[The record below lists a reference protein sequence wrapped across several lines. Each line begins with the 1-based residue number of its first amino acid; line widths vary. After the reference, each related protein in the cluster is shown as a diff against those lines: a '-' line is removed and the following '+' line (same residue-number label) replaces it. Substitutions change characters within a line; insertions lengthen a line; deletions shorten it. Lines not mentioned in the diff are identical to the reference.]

1 MPTTVPTAEQITDP
15 VAEHGEGP
23 VWDAAGSQLLSV
35 DLTAGALVRLDPATG
50 AVARHEVADVLA
62 CLRPRA
68 RGGWVLAA
76 ERRFALLDAVPTT
89 FGAETGG
96 PTLPSSMLAPL
107 WERGSVRFNDGTCDP
122 AGRFYAGSMAYDESS
137 GAGELWCLEADG
149 SARVVR
155 RGVTVSNGMAF
166 TAPDRALYVDSPTR
180 TVQVLTT
187 DPATGDVL
195 DARVLAR
202 LPGSVLG
209 EGGVP
214 DGLTLDADGGAWVA
228 VHGGGCVVHLDA
240 AGVLDARL
248 DVPVPLVTACTFG
261 GPGLATLFVTT
272 SRVGLD
278 DAGAGASGS
287 IFAHVPAVGG
297 TAPLPFAG

>member
-1 MPTTVPTAEQITDP
+1 MPTADQLTDP

-23 VWDAAGSQLLSV
+23 VWDAAGAQLLSV

-50 AVARHEVADVLA
+50 AVARHQVADVLA
-62 CLRPRA
+62 CLRPRTA
-68 RGGWVLAA
+68 GGWVVAA
-76 ERRFALLDAVPTT
+76 ERRFALLDAVPTG
-89 FGAETGG
+89 FGDAGDDGDG
-96 PTLPSSMLAPL
+96 PALPSSMLAPL
-107 WERGSVRFNDGTCDP
+107 WERGAVRFNDGACDP
-122 AGRFYAGSMAYDESS
+122 AGRFYAGSMAYDESP
-137 GAGELWCLEADG
+137 GAGVLWCLEADG

-155 RGVTVSNGMAF
+155 RGATVCNGLAF
-166 TAPDRALYVDSPTR
+166 TAPDRALWVDSPTR

-195 DARVLAR
+195 DARVLTD
-202 LPGSVLG
+202 LPASALG
-209 EGGVP
+209 EDGVP

-228 VHGGGCVVHLDA
+228 VHGGGCVLHLDA
-240 AGVLDARL
+240 DGAVDGRV

-261 GPGLATLFVTT
+261 GPDLATLLITT

-278 DAGAGASGS
+278 PGEAGASGS
-287 IFAHVPAVGG
+287 VFAHVPAVGG

>member
-1 MPTTVPTAEQITDP
+1 MAPVPTAEQVTDP

-23 VWDAAGSQLLSV
+23 VWDAAGAQLLSV

-50 AVARHEVADVLA
+50 AVARHQVADVLA
-62 CLRPRA
+62 CLRPRSA
-68 RGGWVLAA
+68 GGWVVAA
-76 ERRFALLDAVPTT
+76 ERRFALLDAVPTG
-89 FGAETGG
+89 FGDGADA
-96 PTLPSSMLAPL
+96 PTVPASMLAPL
-107 WERGSVRFNDGTCDP
+107 WERGAVRFNDGGCDP
-122 AGRFYAGSMAYDESS
+122 AGRFYAGSMAYDESP
-137 GAGELWCLEADG
+137 GAGALWCLEADG

-155 RGVTVSNGMAF
+155 GCVSVSNGLAF

-180 TVQVLTT
+180 AVQVLTT

-195 DARVLAR
+195 DARVLTD
-202 LPGSVLG
+202 LPASALG
-209 EGGVP
+209 EDGVP

-228 VHGGGCVVHLDA
+228 VHGGGCVLHVDA
-240 AGVLDARL
+240 DGVVDERQ

-261 GPGLATLFVTT
+261 GPGLSTLFVTT

-278 DAGAGASGS
+278 PEQAGASGAV
-287 IFAHVPAVGG
+287 FAHAPAVGG